1 VTSRAV
7 RRVRRAVRRLQ
18 ARSKPAKPAPRRA
31 AAAEAEPQPREALV
45 RAIERGRDLDHAI
58 VGQVRA
64 LIGAEE
70 HDVARSIAESLR
82 SYPETRALGNAV
94 GGIVAYRQG
103 YVELAWDLLRRVPR
117 ETWTRHA
124 AAEYA
129 RSGLAEAPDEALA
142 EIRALVA
149 EDPPDLRAKFW
160 YDVLGPVFGMGASE
174 EARAVFAIFDRHVR
188 EDEQV
193 WGAAE
198 KHRDW
203 MREWVAADPD
213 SPAAP
218 SQGRRAFAVLDYG
231 HPSATRASANIGD
244 HVQSIAALGQLVRY
258 DGVRLHGRDELVG
271 LLERLRGRTRPDVRR
286 HDVNADL
293 EVITA
298 HRDASIYQAIP
309 EDTWTLAFG
318 WYMHPLFNFRHA
330 FPLHRNLRPIFVS
343 FHCNKRSLLTPEAVE
358 YLKRYGPVGCRDWTS
373 VYLLL
378 SIGVPA
384 FLSGC
389 LTTTIDAV
397 FPELET
403 GPPSG
408 APVGYVDAPPS
419 EVPDGAVTYQHSSE
433 EVRHRSFVDNTQRAL
448 ELLDTYRTR
457 HSAIVTSRLHC
468 YLPMR
473 SIGVDVDFVPGNR
486 SDVRFDG
493 LIGIDDKAFEAMRR
507 GLDDKL
513 GQVIGAILAGRPEDD
528 VYGLW
533 RELTAADVA
542 EAEKRR
548 TLGVKLPPL
557 RAGVEAQVRDIVKRT
572 ATNGPAQPDSVV
584 DCAAVLHRGGGLDLS
599 VLVAS
604 LLEHTSRPLHVWVLA
619 HPGTGG
625 GTKRLAASF
634 PQVTVSRVPVG
645 ELDDPVSLLLPDL
658 LPQVDRVI
666 VFPLPAVA
674 TADVGEL
681 ADLDLG
687 GSMLGAPTQIGRNV
701 SGFGVIHEA
710 AKRLGRRTDASSA
723 LRRTAHARHEFDFD
737 AFRTDVLVMDLAHAR
752 REGLAAQALPLV
764 QEFGLDDVEA
774 LHYLFGP
781 HRAVVPDRWAT
792 VPTRM
797 PVRELG
803 LLHWADGVK
812 PSQHEVTP
820 ERDRWREYA
829 QPLRRR

>member
-1 VTSRAV
+1 VTSRAI

-18 ARSKPAKPAPRRA
+18 APPAPPKPAPRRA
-31 AAAEAEPQPREALV
+31 AAEPEPGDALL
-45 RAIERGRDLDHAI
+45 RAIMRGRDLEHAV
-58 VGQVRA
+58 VGQVRT
-64 LIGAEE
+64 LIGAGE
-70 HDVARSIAESLR
+70 HDAARSIAESLR

-103 YVELAWDLLRRVPR
+103 YVELAWERLRQVPR

-142 EIRALVA
+142 EIRALA
-149 EDPPDLRAKFW
+149 ADDPPELRAKFW
-160 YDVLGPVFGMGASE
+160 YDVLGPVFGMGAGE

-188 EDEQV
+188 EDDQV
-193 WGAAE
+193 WSAAE

-203 MREWVAADPD
+203 MHEWVAADPD
-213 SPAAP
+213 SPTAP
-218 SQGRRAFAVLDYG
+218 ATGRRTFAVLDYG

-244 HVQSIAALGQLVRY
+244 HVQSIAALGQLVRHH
-258 DGVRLHGRDELVG
+258 GVRLHGRDELVG
-271 LLERLRGRTRPDVRR
+271 LLEQLRGRTRPELRR
-286 HDVNADL
+286 HDVEADV

-343 FHCNKRSLLTPEAVE
+343 FHCNKRSLLTPEAVD
-358 YLKRYGPVGCRDWTS
+358 YLKRYGPVGCRDWTT

-384 FLSGC
+384 FFSGC

-397 FPELET
+397 FPDLES
-403 GPPSG
+403 GPPAD
-408 APVGYVDAPPS
+408 APIGYVDAPPD
-419 EVPDGAVTYQHSSE
+419 EVPEGAVTYHHSDE
-433 EVRHRSFVDNTQRAL
+433 AVRQRPFVDNTRHAL
-448 ELLDTYRTR
+448 ELLETYRSR
-457 HSAIVTSRLHC
+457 HRTIVTSRLHC

-473 SIGVDVDFVPGNR
+473 SIGTDVDFVPGNP

-493 LIGIDDKAFEAMRR
+493 LVGIDDKAFDAMRR
-507 GLDDKL
+507 KLDDTL
-513 GQVIGAILAGRPEDD
+513 GRVIGAILAGRPEDE

-542 EAEKRR
+542 AAEQQR
-548 TLGVKLPPL
+548 TRGARLPPVP
-557 RAGVEAQVRDIVKRT
+557 AGVERQMQDIVERT
-572 ATNGPAQPDSVV
+572 VTTGPASPGDAMH
-584 DCAAVLHRGGGLDLS
+584 CAAVLHRGGGIDLS

-625 GTKRLAASF
+625 GTKRLAANF

-645 ELDDPVSLLLPDL
+645 ELEQPAPLLLADL
-658 LPQVDRVI
+658 LPGVARV
-666 VFPLPAVA
+666 VVLPLPAVA
-674 TADVGEL
+674 TADVAEL

-687 GSMLGAPTQIGRNV
+687 GHLLAAPTQIGRNV
-701 SGFGVIHEA
+701 SGFAVIHEA

-723 LRRTAHARHEFDFD
+723 LRRTAHARHAFDFD
-737 AFRTDVLVMDLAHAR
+737 AFRTDVLVMDLERAR
-752 REGLAAQALPLV
+752 RERLAAQALPLV
-764 QEFGLDDVEA
+764 EEFGLDDAEA
-774 LHYLFGP
+774 LHYLVGP
-781 HRAVVPDRWAT
+781 GRAVVPDRWAT

-797 PVRELG
+797 PVRGPG
-803 LLHWADGVK
+803 LIHWADRVK
-812 PSQHEVTP
+812 PAQAELTP
-820 ERDRWREYA
+820 ERDLWRAYA
-829 QPLRRR
+829 RPLRGH